1 MRDGL
6 GGTNMDI
13 VETRPFGFWMATAL
27 VVGGMIGSGI
37 FLMPVGLA
45 PFGWTAVAAWAI
57 SIGGAVALAFTMSR
71 LAQAMPHASGA
82 VAVTGAAL
90 GELAGVLVGWSYW
103 VGVWSANAGIAI
115 AAASYLGSFVP
126 WIRATPL
133 NGALAAVALIWLLTL
148 LNLGGA
154 KAAGRFQVVTTML
167 KLIPLVTVIVLAA
180 GGLLSGSASLPTTG
194 VVVGSLA
201 SAITLTLYPLVGF
214 EAAGVAA
221 ERVRDPAR
229 NVMRASM
236 AGTAGTGLLY
246 LLVSIAFLTLP
257 ATTLAASGAPFELL
271 VSTFWSAGPALAIA
285 AFAGIAA
292 IGALNGWVLIQGE
305 VPLGMARAGLLPG
318 WFGKVSARDVPVR
331 ILLISSLLAS
341 LLVLFNSSAS
351 LGKVFLFVATLATCS
366 TLWLYAA
373 IAIAALKQRIA
384 VPTAVVGLAFA
395 AVAFWGAAKGDK
407 MFGLNPFE
415 LSFALMATALPLYLL
430 RPKRVLTEQP
440 AE

>member
-1 MRDGL
+1 
-6 GGTNMDI
+6 MDT

-45 PFGWTAVAAWAI
+45 PLGWTAVAAWGV
-57 SIGGAVALAFTMSR
+57 SIAGAVSLAFTMAR
-71 LAQAMPHASGA
+71 LAQAMPRASGA
-82 VAVTGAAL
+82 VAITGAAL
-90 GELAGVLVGWSYW
+90 GELVGVMVGWSYW

-115 AAASYLGSFVP
+115 AATSYLGSFAP

-133 NGALAAVALIWLLTL
+133 NGAIGAVALIWLLTL

-154 KAAGRFQVVTTML
+154 KAAGRFQVVTTAL
-167 KLIPLVTVIVLAA
+167 KLIPLLTVIVLAG
-180 GGLLSGSASLPTTG
+180 GGLVSGSAPLPANG
-194 VVVGSLA
+194 IALGGLA

-221 ERVRDPAR
+221 ERVRNPAK

-246 LLVSIAFLTLP
+246 ILVSIAFLTVP

-285 AFAGIAA
+285 AFAAIAA

-318 WFGKVSARDVPVR
+318 WFGRVSARDVPVR
-331 ILLISSLLAS
+331 LLVISSTLAS
-341 LLVLFNSSAS
+341 LLVLSNASAS
-351 LGKVFLFVATLATCS
+351 LGNIFVVVATLATCS
-366 TLWLYAA
+366 TLWLYVA
-373 IAIAALKQRIA
+373 IAVAALKLRVA
-384 VPTAVVGLAFA
+384 MPTAIIGLAFA
-395 AVAFWGAAKGDK
+395 AVAFWGATEGKQIL
-407 MFGLNPFE
+407 GLNPAE
-415 LSFALMATALPLYLL
+415 LSFVLMATALPLYLL
-430 RPKRVLTEQP
+430 RPKRVLVEQP

>member
-1 MRDGL
+1 
-6 GGTNMDI
+6 MDTI
-13 VETRPFGFWMATAL
+13 DEQVIRRPFGFWMATAL

-45 PFGWTAVAAWAI
+45 PLGWTAVAAWGI
-57 SIGGAVALAFTMSR
+57 SIGGAVALAFTMAR
-71 LAQAMPHASGA
+71 LAQAMPQASGA

-90 GELAGVLVGWSYW
+90 GELAGVMVGWSYW
-103 VGVWSANAGIAI
+103 VGVWSANAGISI

-126 WIRATPL
+126 WVRATPL
-133 NGALAAVALIWLLTL
+133 NGALTAVALIWLLTL

-154 KAAGRFQVVTTML
+154 KAAGRFQVVTTAL
-167 KLIPLVTVIVLAA
+167 KLIPLVTVIVLAG
-180 GGLLSGSASLPTTG
+180 GGLATG
-194 VVVGSLA
+194 RASLA
-201 SAITLTLYPLVGF
+201 SGGIAIGSIASAVTLTLYPLVGF

-246 LLVSIAFLTLP
+246 ILVSIAFLTLP

-318 WFGKVSARDVPVR
+318 WFGRVSARDVPVR
-331 ILLISSLLAS
+331 VLVVSSTLAS
-341 LLVLFNSSAS
+341 LLVLSNASAS
-351 LGKVFLFVATLATCS
+351 LGQVFVFVATLATCS

-373 IAIAALKQRIA
+373 IAVAALKHRIA
-384 VPTAVVGLAFA
+384 VPAALVGLAFA
-395 AVAFWGAAKGDK
+395 VVAFVGAGEKA
-407 MFGLNPFE
+407 FA

-430 RPKRVLTEQP
+430 RPKRGLAEQP

>member
-1 MRDGL
+1 
-6 GGTNMDI
+6 MDTI
-13 VETRPFGFWMATAL
+13 EDPDNRRPFGFWMATAL

-45 PFGWTAVAAWAI
+45 PFGWTAVAAWGI
-57 SIGGAVALAFTMSR
+57 SIGGAVALAFTMAQ
-71 LAQAMPHASGA
+71 LAKAMPHATGA

-103 VGVWSANAGIAI
+103 VGVWSANAGISI

-126 WIRATPL
+126 WIRSTPL
-133 NGALAAVALIWLLTL
+133 NGALTAVALIWLLTL

-167 KLIPLVTVIVLAA
+167 KLVPLLAVIVLATGA
-180 GGLLSGSASLPTTG
+180 LASGSASLPTGG
-194 VVVGSLA
+194 VAVASLA

-246 LLVSIAFLTLP
+246 ILVSIAFLTLP
-257 ATTLAASGAPFELL
+257 ATTLAASDAPFELL
-271 VSTFWSAGPALAIA
+271 VSTFWSAGPALAVA
-285 AFAGIAA
+285 AFAAIAA

-318 WFGKVSARDVPVR
+318 WFGRVSARDVPVR
-331 ILLISSLLAS
+331 VLVVSSTLAS
-341 LLVLFNSSAS
+341 LLVLSNASSS
-351 LGKVFLFVATLATCS
+351 LGNIFVFVATLATCS

-373 IAIAALKQRIA
+373 IAVSAIKHRIA
-384 VPTAVVGLAFA
+384 VPPAIVGLAFSI
-395 AVAFWGAAKGDK
+395 VAFVGAGERA
-407 MFGLNPFE
+407 FA

-430 RPKRVLTEQP
+430 RPKRV
-440 AE
+440 